1 MLKKVVI
8 VGAGPSGLL
17 LAQYLLRRGDNYQVE
32 IYERRS
38 DPRIVAFSKSR
49 TYPISLNERG
59 MYALRQIEG
68 LEAAVKDIS
77 LVMNG
82 TIFHQRNGKTRYS
95 PRQNPLFTLDR
106 TNLAIAIL
114 EDLTNKYHHR
124 LNIHFDCQCQQV
136 DFATKT
142 LTVINKSEVSEEVFT
157 VHYDFLVGADGAY
170 SAVRE
175 SLKLTANFSCEQK
188 YIPTDYKSFFLP
200 NLDANSKINLAADK
214 IHSWMLKDG
223 TVVFLL
229 HQLGKTMS
237 GIIHFP
243 RQQNQVA
250 NLATQQEVLNFFQ
263 ANFPDIGQLM
273 PASEAEAFGNKQP
286 STVLTVRC
294 QSYHYG
300 DSVLLIGDAA
310 HAVSPS
316 IGQGC
321 NAALEDV
328 LIFDQLLDEYS
339 DNIPQAIAQFTVRR
353 QPDGY
358 ALVELGNNAFPL
370 SQGLFI
376 EYLIRDISAK
386 ILHKLFPKNFAQPL
400 FYLISETTVPYAEI
414 LNLYQG
420 WIAKVKKSNEKF
432 QDLPNNS
439 LNLL

>member
-114 EDLTNKYHHR
+114 EDLTHKYHHR

-142 LTVINKSEVSEEVFT
+142 LTFINKSEVSEEVVT

-200 NLDANSKINLAADK
+200 TLDANPKINLAADK
-214 IHSWMLKDG
+214 R
-223 TVVFLL
+223 F
-229 HQLGKTMS
+229 
-237 GIIHFP
+237 
-243 RQQNQVA
+243 
-250 NLATQQEVLNFFQ
+250 
-263 ANFPDIGQLM
+263 
-273 PASEAEAFGNKQP
+273 
-286 STVLTVRC
+286 
-294 QSYHYG
+294 
-300 DSVLLIGDAA
+300 
-310 HAVSPS
+310 
-316 IGQGC
+316 
-321 NAALEDV
+321 
-328 LIFDQLLDEYS
+328 
-339 DNIPQAIAQFTVRR
+339 
-353 QPDGY
+353 
-358 ALVELGNNAFPL
+358 
-370 SQGLFI
+370 
-376 EYLIRDISAK
+376 
-386 ILHKLFPKNFAQPL
+386 
-400 FYLISETTVPYAEI
+400 
-414 LNLYQG
+414 
-420 WIAKVKKSNEKF
+420 
-432 QDLPNNS
+432 
-439 LNLL
+439 